1 MAFDLKQTLKLGQQL
16 VMTPQLQQ
24 AIRLLQLN
32 RIELAELLREE
43 LLENPVLEEEL
54 EDEKL
59 EDEEKDKEEEPKKEE
74 MKELKGEG
82 EGKEDF
88 DWENYVQNYT
98 STNESFI
105 HNVNPDLPSYESTIQ
120 NKMTLS
126 THLLWQ
132 LRMTAGSDEERSI
145 GVTLIG
151 NIDDN
156 GYLKSSLEDIAEKNG
171 HSYDEIEKVL
181 KKIQAFDP
189 IGVGARDLKECLL
202 LQSKNLPNQELIEQ
216 IIMNHLHDLEIKNYK
231 LFFISYPF
239 SSCISWFILA
249 ILLYPIKLKSWQIRA
264 RARARVRARY
274 LILTRYLSHLSEH
287 GNYTYQ

>member
-16 VMTPQLQQ
+16 GMTRQLQQ

-105 HNVNPDLPSYESTIQ
+105 HNVNPDLPSYEG
-120 NKMTLS
+120 
-126 THLLWQ
+126 
-132 LRMTAGSDEERSI
+132 R
-145 GVTLIG
+145 
-151 NIDDN
+151 
-156 GYLKSSLEDIAEKNG
+156 
-171 HSYDEIEKVL
+171 
-181 KKIQAFDP
+181 
-189 IGVGARDLKECLL
+189 
-202 LQSKNLPNQELIEQ
+202 
-216 IIMNHLHDLEIKNYK
+216 
-231 LFFISYPF
+231 
-239 SSCISWFILA
+239 
-249 ILLYPIKLKSWQIRA
+249 
-264 RARARVRARY
+264 
-274 LILTRYLSHLSEH
+274 
-287 GNYTYQ
+287 